1 MITTGIDK
9 RVQVQQLI
17 DNQLPEFILSES
29 PKTADFLKQYY
40 IGQEY
45 RGGPI
50 DISDNL
56 DQYLKLD
63 NLTPEVVTGRTAL
76 SAGITTDA
84 TTISVD
90 STKGFPNQYG
100 LFKIDDEIITYTG
113 LTTNSFT
120 GCVRGFSGITTYH
133 AENAPGE
140 LVFSTS
146 STATHENDA
155 VVVNLSTLFL
165 QEFYKKLKVTLT
177 PGLENVDFVS
187 NLDVSNFIKE
197 ARTFYEAKGTEE
209 SFRILFQVLY
219 GADPKVID
227 LEEFLIKPSSAKY
240 IRRERI
246 VAEKLSGDPIKLTG
260 QTVFNSKDS
269 QTSASISEVELVTG
283 IPGATNEYYA
293 LDIFVGYDDEEYVT
307 GTFNVPGKT
316 RVIGDVSVGSSVI
329 TVDSTVGFGAT
340 GVLVAGNSTAGINT
354 NIVYTD
360 KTINQFL
367 GISTT
372 GSQSI
377 QYDIS
382 YGNDCR
388 SDEIIYGYE
397 GGDTTKDKI
406 ELRITGV
413 LSEFISESQNRLSLE
428 GETILV
434 KSIGEKIE
442 DNDLSRKQINA
453 NSWIYNTS
461 TVSEIDDSIAG
472 TTGSF
477 DLKSKTNRTSL
488 RVGDTVGITSRT
500 SNPLDP
506 EIQIE
511 FLGGDT
517 TATVNAISGDG
528 FNVSLSDSFDALSG
542 VDYNL
547 RRVLNKASS
556 TSDVTFKYG
565 NNSLT
570 ADIQNVYNENDEYLY
585 VATNGLPSYPI
596 TKNIAK
602 VGISSAIVGD
612 TIQGY
617 NSTTRKYSIISFSE
631 SNIPFITG
639 DEVYYTPGTIDGTN
653 ALEGIS
659 EGVYFVQNVDFNK
672 IKLYTSASSLA
683 NPSSTSV
690 EFTVKDIT
698 GSVFVPHTF
707 TLLRHYNQQLHSQEL
722 LKKYPIDANL
732 QTGKG
737 TKTLP
742 GPIGM
747 MINGVEIE
755 NYKSS
760 DSVFYGPLEK
770 FSVITG
776 GEGYDIINPPSLEI
790 EAGAGTTALVR
801 PVISGHLREIQVDPQ
816 NFDIEDVL
824 SVRITGGNSGKTIL
838 RPVIKKRNRVLE
850 FDGRLIGNG
859 GDVDTVNETLRFSN
873 DHNLESGQALVYNR
887 NGFPALGIGTFKGSD
902 SADYETLEDGAV
914 YYPQVLGISSIFL
927 YKDESDY
934 NAGINT
940 IGFTNVAKTG
950 IHKFTLKNAKN
961 TLNSIAIVDPGDL
974 FVNRKIYVKSTGIS
988 TYTDTI
994 IFENHGFEDGESIV
1008 YSGGETADIT
1018 GLSTSIEYKVIK
1030 LDNDS
1035 FRIANAGVGGTITA
1049 NYDQNN
1055 YTKFTTKGSGLQT
1068 FNYPDITVT
1077 AEVVYSAGITTETV
1091 KLTPV
1096 IDGQIIDAFL
1106 YEEGTSYGTENLINY
1121 HNRPEITLKNGI
1133 GRADKDISPAIVPII
1148 ENGKVV
1154 KIRIDSGG
1162 DEYYSTPNLSVE
1174 GDGYSAKIRPI
1185 IDRNVGSD
1193 TYLKIVDTVILNGGS
1208 GYSTSKT
1215 SIKVTPAGK
1224 NAIFDTD
1231 IRKLSLC
1238 GIQSTR
1244 PYNVRYTDEVI
1255 TQSVHGLRYAVV
1267 GYSTDVG
1274 KEYFGDLTGGH
1285 SPIIGW
1291 AYDGN
1296 PIYGPYGYTDAF
1308 DSTTVSLL
1316 RPSYSLDVSKVEN
1329 RPGITTFAAG
1339 TFAEDYSYDASGDLD
1354 EHNGRYCIT
1363 PQYPDGVYAYFVGVN
1378 TASTGKLEPVFPYF
1392 IGHTYRSLPVVLD
1405 PEDQITQSF
1414 DFNASDLV
1422 RNTFPYKASDKFAST
1437 YFIESDDIVT
1447 QSSIVEAVSQG
1458 DVESLDI
1465 IKSGDNYKAGD
1476 SLVFDDTGTNGNGLS
1491 AIVKTVES
1499 PELSVIETEYT
1510 SFTGVQFTWKDA
1522 NKISAYFTEP
1532 SELAINTPI
1541 IVSGLSTAIKNLDG
1555 NHIIGI
1561 TTENTVLYKEVALN
1575 GTAGI
1580 ITDIYVGR
1588 TSDLISVGSTIGIGT
1603 ETLSVLNK
1611 FEDRNILRVK
1621 RGVTGTAHTVSTE
1634 VKLIPRTITLPI
1646 KTDYFESKLDDV
1658 VYFNPTQSFGLGGVA
1673 GVSTSVYVSVGETAS
1688 QVSVPTQSLYLP
1700 KHPFKTGQLITLTK
1714 APSGGNI
1721 GVSTDGSVVA
1731 GYSIPIS
1738 GTSQDLYVIN
1748 KSEDYIGI
1756 TTQLSDLRS
1765 TTGNLAGGL
1774 FFLSATTNSF
1784 EYTFESNLTQV
1795 TGTVE
1800 KIDTT
1805 VSVSTNHNLLGN
1817 DVITLSLK
1825 PDQSVGIG
1833 TSAGVT
1839 LKYNALTEKLL
1850 VNPVLFTSAG
1860 VNTSTDILT
1869 INSHHFKTGD
1879 KVFYTTGVG
1888 VTDFEAIEGVTTNS
1902 SYFVYRIDD
1911 NNIQLADTHFDATK
1925 YPPQI
1930 KSLVSV
1936 GGTAQELSSI
1946 NPQIHV
1952 VRDNDL
1958 VFDVSDTSLSG
1969 YEFNLYYDSDFG
1981 NKFVS
1986 IGSSSVISVARDGT
2000 VGSGVTATVT
2010 LKYNK
2015 DNPLNLFYNLEKS
2028 GFISTSDI
2036 DVKNGSKILYTNSD
2050 YEGTYSVAGIGSTTF
2065 TIQLDK
2071 KPESLRYDSSTTD
2084 TFKYSTNS
2092 PTARGPLSE
2101 LKINFAGVGY
2111 KQMPKFVSIA
2121 STQGTNAEVLPRS
2134 STANQIKD
2142 VSINNIGFEYASD
2155 KTLLPIARLSP
2166 VISLKD
2172 YGVLKS
2178 LEVVNGGKGFLS
2190 NPTIVVIDKI
2200 TREVNTS
2207 GYLQPNVSPS
2217 TQSIESIDII
2227 SAPKGLNIPELIT
2240 VDNTNGV
2247 SVTNVA
2253 IGDTIV
2259 TDTQS
2264 GIVTVT
2270 LGTPIIGFTTAP
2282 FKIGDEF
2289 FVEGFENEYG
2299 NTFNSA
2305 SNGYKFFTV
2314 TNTYISKPS
2323 ALTLNPYQFEFNIK
2337 DIANNPG
2344 LTKTN
2349 QTFASVVNK
2358 NKLPEFT
2365 LVQEAAPF
2373 IEGENI
2379 LVMDADKIYQD
2390 VGLKLDKISNDY
2402 IKLIGQYDLKVNDKI
2417 KGTYTG
2423 SLASINTLYANTGEF
2438 KVDYS
2443 SKKTKGWFN
2452 NVGKLD
2458 EDYQVIPDND
2468 YYQNLSYTI
2477 QSPIEYKKLVSP
2489 VNRLLHTAGL
2499 KNFADTGITSTSSS
2513 GLSTAVDAT
2522 TITRDLTSDRRVDI
2536 INNFDLV
2543 ADVDTLTNPERSKYI
2558 RFSTKELVNYFKC
2571 ETNNVLE
2578 IDNINTQFSNASNN
2592 IKTDGKLELTN
2603 TFGRFLVQATVPT
2616 SIMGGRTKDS
2626 IQLTEVIT
2634 NVDFTNKDVYTIQ
2647 KGSLFGDQVVDNQT
2661 GLVNIIGDVDFNDLY
2676 SLKFEP
2682 TDIYTTD
2689 LNIKIYETSLVG
2701 SGVGT
2706 TSFGFVSLEGF
2717 SEEVSAGT
2725 VSGPT
2730 TAVMASA
2737 NINNLDSYFASV
2749 EVHDT
2754 YANTNKIT
2762 ELYVTH
2768 DGTNSYISSYDFE
2781 TTTSDAI
2788 GTFTSSIDSGILSLK
2803 FENDNTSNPVS
2814 VKSKI
2819 VGIGTTAAGIGTYRF
2834 NTSAQPAGSER
2845 SLRVQSSYNRVSAA
2859 ATILEFDKNT
2869 VSSASNIIRVS
2880 IGNTSAIH
2888 QVIMAHDT
2896 TDALYMQYP
2905 FISIGSTSGNIGLGT
2920 FTAQLNGN
2928 DFELVFHPD
2937 ASGEIQ
2943 VQTYSE
2949 VINSGF
2955 DLINVAPDH
2964 VYGPAIDELSLLQY
2978 DALNGSRSDNRNFV
2992 LNHDGLPIFARYF
3005 NPSETDSFI
3014 PGTGTFNLTNNFF
3027 NANERLVYTPGSSIE
3042 GIGTGR
3048 LLMSDGNPLPEEVYV
3063 KSSLVNS
3070 DSFQLSLTR
3079 DSSGVAGAAVT
3090 FIDYPYDAPLGIGTG
3105 NYHRLEMFKK
3115 NSKTLITLDN
3125 VIQSPLAYT
3134 PITTTLSGNV
3144 SGQVGVSTDIITLA
3158 GISSILLNDIL
3169 EIDNGSGGKEFVKVK
3184 NVGLG
3189 ITNKGPITETGS
3201 LKMVEV
3207 ERGFVGT
3214 AATIHDDGDTV
3225 RLYKGAYNIVGDRI
3239 YFSEAPRG
3247 QNETARNRS
3256 NRDAG
3261 RSSFSGRVYLR
3272 QDYRLNKVYDDIS
3285 NEFTGIAQT
3294 FTTLVSGVNTTG
3306 ITTGSTF
3313 LTMNGI
3319 FQRPT
3324 TAENPLNNYDFIE
3337 NSTVGVTSFV
3347 FSGITSTNGALIVL
3361 DDKVNQNQLPRA
3373 GQIISIGSSGGLG
3386 IAPLVGAYSTAVTN
3400 TVGTITGVG
3409 IGSTDFQG
3417 SGYNFEGS
3425 VSIGVTDVAYD
3436 HRFISAGVNSITVN
3450 PNGIGAY
3457 STLTP
3462 TDATFKSDSGE
3473 LTLIKEDHGLITSDS
3488 YTATTG
3494 TFYDGTVGILTV
3506 KLTASPSPALAVGQI
3521 VNITDG
3527 GLTFTCAEDSNASNH
3542 PYPRST
3548 DYMSDRWVPITA
3560 VSGGDTFEINVLEY
3574 TPSSNTTTHAWV
3586 SALPNSIKRSANTVG
3601 IATTSMAFKCSSD
3614 YYKSTQYY
3622 PRLTDEAN
3630 GAWLNIKTATSDSIT
3645 VGVGSA
3651 GGGGTGAVITAT
3663 VIQGNAHTYVSG
3675 LSSSILVDDTTY
3687 YSPYSIGGL
3696 GNEYDPVSGIL
3707 TVTVDNAH
3715 GMSAAGLQTATN
3727 AVYDPV
3733 VGIITITT
3741 NGAHGY
3747 STGNYVKIEENS
3759 LTFTCAQDGDQTQHT
3774 YPRSSDPIFNKWI
3787 QIQNASGS
3795 TFEIQVLDSAPSTN
3809 TSVHTFVSGTV
3820 SGIQKANN
3828 VVAISTNAFTFTCDQ
3843 DNNTSE
3849 HSYPRENKLNP
3860 GSDPAYKATIGVES
3874 VGTTTSFTL
3883 NVGKSPA
3890 HSGGG
3895 IKMTISDGGKGYV
3908 NPRILTPSPSYEN
3921 LNIQGLTRLGLG
3933 STTETGNALRLGI
3946 NVGASSTTGI
3956 GSISYEVKD
3965 FDITR
3970 SGFGFRKGDTFVPLG
3985 IVTDRYFSSLLTPLE
4000 FSVNQV
4006 FTDKFG
4012 SWNVG
4017 EFDYIDDITNLQDGV
4032 RKRFPLN
4039 YKGELVSFQR
4049 GDDASID
4056 LQALLL
4062 IFINGVMQ
4070 VPGEAYIFGGGTS
4083 FVFTEAPD
4091 EYDDVSIFFYKGT
4104 NGVDVTYTDVVETL
4118 KSGDDVEVNKKNY
4131 LSGSVNQEKRT
4142 ISGISTSDQ
4151 VETNLYFGRGI
4162 DEDTLRPLTWLKQ
4175 KVDKTI
4181 NGNVVSKARPS
4192 IEPLVFPNA
4201 RVIGDLTAVDTEV
4214 FLDST
4219 ELFNYENKN
4228 IGALIVN
4235 ENQTL
4240 TGAALTANVSAGG
4253 TVSSVTIVN
4262 GGSGFS
4268 TTTVPVSFSAPG
4280 VKIAAGVGTTAT
4292 ATATIT
4298 NGSIASIHITNPGLG
4313 YVSGQE
4319 PEVIAPLPVLQRE
4332 IVTNIEPVNIKG
4344 FSGIVTG
4351 ITTAFGS
4358 GGTGTLALK
4367 FFLEKETGDFTT
4379 LLNGYPIYVYNT
4391 SIGTG
4396 VTSIDGTAPG
4406 GNAAVVGIGTTYLDN
4421 IYYVRSINRSA
4432 NRADFIADVDSN
4444 STSIIGIGTTGE
4456 GSGNFSW
4463 GRLSGFSRG
4472 SNPISIG
4479 VTSKTVNVGLTTFPR
4494 VQRRNVGIRNT
4505 GALNDPA

>member
-45 RGGPI
+45 RGGPV

-63 NLTPEVVTGRTAL
+63 NLTPEVITGRTAL

-84 TTISVD
+84 TTINVD
-90 STKGFPNQYG
+90 STKGFPDQYG
-100 LFKIDDEIITYTG
+100 LFKIDDEIVTYTG

-155 VVVNLSTLFL
+155 VVVNLSSLFL

-219 GADPKVID
+219 GADPKIID

-246 VAEKLSGDPIKLTG
+246 VAEKISGDPVKLTG
-260 QTVFNSKDS
+260 QTIFKSTDT
-269 QTSASISEVELVTG
+269 QTSASISEVEIVTG
-283 IPGATNEYYA
+283 ISGAGDAEYYA
-293 LDIFVGYDDEEYVT
+293 LDIFVGYDDEEFVT
-307 GTFNVPGKT
+307 GTFGVPGKT
-316 RVIGDVSVGSSVI
+316 KVIGDVGVGASVI
-329 TVDSTVGFGAT
+329 TVDSTIGFGAT
-340 GVLVAGNSTAGINT
+340 GVVVSGINT
-354 NIVYTD
+354 NIVYSD
-360 KTINQFL
+360 KTINQFI

-372 GSQSI
+372 GTQSI
-377 QYDIS
+377 QTAIA
-382 YGNDCR
+382 YGDNLR
-388 SDEIIYGYE
+388 SEETIYGYE
-397 GGDTTKDKI
+397 DGDTANEKI

-413 LSEFISESQNRLSLE
+413 LSDFISNSQNRLSLE
-428 GETILV
+428 GETILI
-434 KSIGEKIE
+434 KSIGERIE
-442 DNDLSRKQINA
+442 SNDLSNKEIQA

-461 TVSEIDDSIAG
+461 TISEIVDTIIG
-472 TTGSF
+472 NVGEF
-477 DLKSKTNRTSL
+477 KLKSRSYTSSL
-488 RVGDTVGITSRT
+488 KVGDTVEIVERN
-500 SNPLDP
+500 SNPL
-506 EIQIE
+506 ILQKAIE
-511 FLGGDT
+511 FIGGDM
-517 TATVNAISGDG
+517 TATVNTISADG
-528 FNVSLSDSFDALSG
+528 YDVSLSDSFVAENG
-542 VDYNL
+542 KDYNL
-547 RRVLNKASS
+547 RRVLNKAYS
-556 TSDVTFKYG
+556 TSDVSFKYG

-570 ADIQNVYNENDEYLY
+570 ADIQNVYDENEEFLY
-585 VATNGLPSYPI
+585 VATNGLPSYAI
-596 TKNIAK
+596 TKSLAK

-653 ALEGIS
+653 AIEGLS

-672 IKLYTSASSLA
+672 IKLYSSASFLA

-698 GSVFVPHTF
+698 GSVFVDHTF
-707 TLLRHYNQQLHSQEL
+707 TLLRHYNQQLQSQEL
-722 LKKYPIDANL
+722 LKKFPVSYNL
-732 QTGKG
+732 KTGED

-742 GPIGM
+742 GPVGM

-770 FSVITG
+770 FSVISG
-776 GEGYDIINPPSLEI
+776 GEGYDIVNPPSLEI
-790 EAGAGTTALVR
+790 KAGSGTTALVR
-801 PVISGHLREIQVDPQ
+801 PVISGHLREILVDPQ

-824 SVRITGGNSGKTIL
+824 SVKITGGNSGNSIL
-838 RPVIKKRNRVLE
+838 RPVLKKRNRTLE

-873 DHNLESGQALVYNR
+873 DHNLESGQPLVYNR

-902 SADYETLEDGAV
+902 AADYETLEDGSV
-914 YYPQVLGISSIFL
+914 YYPQVLGISSVYLF
-927 YKDESDY
+927 KDESDY

-950 IHKFTLKNAKN
+950 THKFTLKNAKN
-961 TLNSIAIVDPGDL
+961 TLNSIAVVDPGDEYA
-974 FVNRKIYVKSTGIS
+974 NRKIYVKSTGIS

-994 IFENHGFEDGESIV
+994 TFENHGFKNGESIV
-1008 YSGGETADIT
+1008 YSGGTTTDIT

-1030 LDNDS
+1030 LNDNS
-1035 FRIANAGVGGTITA
+1035 FRIANAGVGGTVTT
-1049 NYDQNN
+1049 NFDQNN
-1055 YTKFTTKGSGLQT
+1055 YTKFTTKGSGYQT
-1068 FNYPDITVT
+1068 FNYPDITIT
-1077 AEVVYSAGITTETV
+1077 AEVIYSTGITTETV

-1096 IDGQIIDAFL
+1096 IDGKIIDAFL
-1106 YEEGTSYGTENLINY
+1106 YEKGTSYGSSTLINY
-1121 HNRPEITLKNGI
+1121 HNRPEILLKNGL
-1133 GRADKDISPAIVPII
+1133 GRSDKDITPALVPII

-1154 KIRIDSGG
+1154 KVRIDSGG
-1162 DEYYSTPNLSVE
+1162 NEYYSTPVLSVE
-1174 GDGYSAKIRPI
+1174 GDGFSAKIRPI

-1193 TYLKIVDTVILNGGS
+1193 TYLRIVDTVILNGGA
-1208 GYSTSKT
+1208 GFSTDKT
-1215 SIKVTPAGK
+1215 SIKVIPAGK

-1244 PYNVRYTDEVI
+1244 PYTARYTDEVI
-1255 TQSVHGLRYAVV
+1255 TQSVHGLRYSVV
-1267 GYSTDVG
+1267 GYSTDIG
-1274 KEYFGDLTGGH
+1274 KEYFGDLTGSH

-1308 DSTTVSLL
+1308 DNSDVTLL
-1316 RPSYSLDVSKVEN
+1316 KPSYSLDSSKVED
-1329 RPGITTFAAG
+1329 RPALLTFAEG

-1378 TASTGKLEPVFPYF
+1378 TASNGKLEPVFPYF

-1405 PEDQITQSF
+1405 AEDEITQSF
-1414 DFNASDLV
+1414 DFNSSDLV
-1422 RNTFPYKASDKFAST
+1422 RNTFPYKSSDKFSST
-1437 YFIESDDIVT
+1437 YFVQSDDIVT
-1447 QSSIVEAVSQG
+1447 QSSVVEAVSQG

-1465 IKSGDNYKAGD
+1465 IKVGDNYKAGD
-1476 SLVFDDTGTNGNGLS
+1476 SLVFDDTGTNGNGLT
-1491 AIVKTVES
+1491 AVVKSVDS
-1499 PELSVIETEYT
+1499 PELSLIETTYT
-1510 SFTGVQFTWKDA
+1510 SFTGVQFTWKDS
-1522 NKISAYFTEP
+1522 NTISAYFTEP
-1532 SELAINTPI
+1532 HELALNTPI
-1541 IVSGLSTAIKNLDG
+1541 IVSGLSTAIQNLAG
-1555 NHIIGI
+1555 NHVLGI
-1561 TTENTVLYKEVALN
+1561 TTENTILYKEVALN

-1621 RGVTGTAHTVSTE
+1621 RGITGIAHTLSTE
-1634 VKLIPRTITLPI
+1634 VTTIPRSITLPV
-1646 KTDYFESKLDDV
+1646 KTTYFDSKLDDI
-1658 VYFNPTQSFGLGGVA
+1658 VYFNPKQSFGLGGVA

-1688 QVSVPTQSLYLP
+1688 QVSVPTQSIYLP

-1714 APSGGNI
+1714 ASSGGNI
-1721 GVSTDGSVVA
+1721 GVSTNGTVVS

-1738 GTSQDLYVIN
+1738 GTSQNLYAIN

-1765 TTGNLAGGL
+1765 TTGTLAGGL
-1774 FFLSATTNSF
+1774 FFLSATTDSF
-1784 EYTFESNLTQV
+1784 EYIFKSNFTQV

-1833 TSAGVT
+1833 TSAGIT

-1850 VNPVLFTSAG
+1850 VNPVLFTSSG

-1869 INSHHFKTGD
+1869 INSHHFETGS
-1879 KVFYTTGVG
+1879 KVFYNTGIG
-1888 VTDFEAIEGVTTNS
+1888 VTDFSAIEGLTVSS

-1911 NNIQLADTHFDATK
+1911 NKIQLADTYYDAIS
-1925 YPPQI
+1925 YPPQV

-1936 GGTAQELSSI
+1936 GGTAQELSLI
-1946 NPQIHV
+1946 NPPIPV
-1952 VRDNDL
+1952 VRDNNL

-1969 YEFNLYYDSDFG
+1969 YDFNLYHDHDFV

-1986 IGSSSVISVARDGT
+1986 IGSSNVISIARDGT

-2015 DNPLNLFYNLEKS
+2015 DNPFNLFYNLEKS

-2036 DVKNGSKILYTNSD
+2036 DVKNGSRVTYVNSD
-2050 YEGTYSVAGIGSTTF
+2050 YEGSYAVAGIGTTTF

-2101 LKINFAGVGY
+2101 IKIDFAGVGY

-2121 STQGTNAEVLPRS
+2121 STQGANGEVLPRS
-2134 STANQIKD
+2134 STSNQIKD
-2142 VSINNIGFEYASD
+2142 VKINNIGFEYASD

-2166 VISLKD
+2166 VISLRD
-2172 YGVLKS
+2172 YGVLKT
-2178 LEVVNGGKGFLS
+2178 LDVVSGGQGFVA
-2190 NPTIVVIDKI
+2190 NPTLVIIDKL
-2200 TREVNTS
+2200 TREVNTT

-2217 TQSIESIDII
+2217 TQAIESVDII
-2227 SAPKGLNIPELIT
+2227 SAPKGLNVPEILT

-2247 SVTNVA
+2247 SVTSVA

-2259 TDTQS
+2259 TNTQS

-2270 LGTPIIGFTTAP
+2270 LGTPIVGFTTDP
-2282 FKIGDEF
+2282 FKIGDEI

-2299 NTFNSA
+2299 TTFNSA
-2305 SNGYKFFTV
+2305 NNGYRFFTV
-2314 TNTYISKPS
+2314 TNTYISRPS
-2323 ALTLNPYQFEFNIK
+2323 ALGLNPYQFEFNIK

-2344 LTKTN
+2344 LAKTN
-2349 QTFASVVNK
+2349 QTFASIVNK
-2358 NKLPEFT
+2358 KKFPVFT
-2365 LVQEAAPF
+2365 LTQEAAPF
-2373 IEGENI
+2373 IEGETI
-2379 LVMDADKIYQD
+2379 FVLDANNEYQD

-2402 IKLIGQYDLKVNDKI
+2402 IKVIGKYDLKVNEKI

-2423 SLASINTLYANTGEF
+2423 SIATINTLYPNKGEF

-2443 SKKTKGWFN
+2443 SKKTKGWFTN
-2452 NVGKLD
+2452 TGKLD
-2458 EDYQVIPDND
+2458 DDFQVIPDND

-2477 QSPIEYKKLVSP
+2477 QSPIEYQALVSP
-2489 VNRLLHTAGL
+2489 VNRLLHTSGL
-2499 KNFADTGITSTSSS
+2499 KNFADTGITSTTSS
-2513 GLSTAVDAT
+2513 GLSTSADST
-2522 TITRDLTSDRRVDI
+2522 SIIRDLTSDKRVDAI
-2536 INNFDLV
+2536 KDFDLV
-2543 ADVDTLTNPERSKYI
+2543 SDIDTLTNPERSKYI
-2558 RFSTKELVNYFKC
+2558 RFSTRELVNYFKC
-2571 ETNNVLE
+2571 ETNNALT

-2603 TFGRFLVQATVPT
+2603 TYGRFLVQATVPT
-2616 SIMGGRTKDS
+2616 SIAGGRTKDS
-2626 IQLTEVIT
+2626 IQLTEVLT
-2634 NVDFTNKDVYTIQ
+2634 TVDFTNKNVYTIQ
-2647 KGSLFGDQVVDNQT
+2647 KGSLFGNQVVDNKT
-2661 GLVNIIGDVDFNDLY
+2661 GLVNIIGDRDYNDLY

-2682 TDIYTTD
+2682 TDIYSTD
-2689 LNIKIYETSLVG
+2689 LNIKVYETSIVG
-2701 SGVGT
+2701 TGIGT
-2706 TSFGFVSLEGF
+2706 TSFGFISLEGF

-2725 VSGPT
+2725 ALGPT
-2730 TAVMASA
+2730 TSVMASA
-2737 NINNLDSYFASV
+2737 NIGEIDAYFASI
-2749 EVHDT
+2749 EVNDT
-2754 YANTNKIT
+2754 FANTNKIT

-2781 TTTSDAI
+2781 TNTTDAI
-2788 GTFTSSIDSGILSLK
+2788 GTFTSSIDSGVLSLK
-2803 FENDNTSNPVS
+2803 FENDITANSVS

-2819 VGIGTTAAGIGTYRF
+2819 VGIGTTTAGIGTYRF

-2955 DLINVAPDH
+2955 DLINIPPDH
-2964 VYGPAIDELSLLQY
+2964 TYGPAIDQLSLLQY
-2978 DALNGSRSDNRNFV
+2978 DGLNGSRSDNRNFV
-2992 LNHDGLPIFARYF
+2992 LKHDGLPIFARYF
-3005 NPSETDSFI
+3005 DPSDTDFFT
-3014 PGTGTFNLTNNFF
+3014 PGTGTFNFPNNFF
-3027 NANERLVYTPGSSIE
+3027 NADERLVYTPGSSVE

-3048 LLMSDGNPLPEEVYV
+3048 LLMSNGNPLPEEVYI
-3063 KSSLVNS
+3063 KSSLTTS
-3070 DSFQLSLTR
+3070 DNFQLSLTR
-3079 DSSGVAGAAVT
+3079 DSNGVAGAAVT
-3090 FIDYPYDAPLGIGTG
+3090 FIDYPYNAPMGIGTG
-3105 NYHRLEMFKK
+3105 NYHRFEMFKK

-3125 VIQSPLAYT
+3125 VIQSPVAYS
-3134 PITTTLSGNV
+3134 PITTKLSGNV
-3144 SGQVGVSTDIITLA
+3144 NGQVGVSTDIITLV

-3201 LKMVEV
+3201 LKMIEV

-3225 RLYKGAYNIVGDRI
+3225 RLYKGGYNIVGERI

-3247 QNETARNRS
+3247 SNDTSKDRS
-3256 NRDAG
+3256 NRDTG

-3272 QDYRLNKVYDDIS
+3272 QDYRLNKIYDDIS

-3294 FTTLVSGVNTTG
+3294 FTTLVSGINTAG

-3313 LTMNGI
+3313 LTVNGM

-3324 TAENPLNNYDFIE
+3324 TEQNPLNNYDFIE

-3347 FSGITSTNGALIVL
+3347 FSGITSTNGALVVR
-3361 DDKVNQNQLPRA
+3361 DDMINQNQLPRS
-3373 GQIISIGSSGGLG
+3373 GQIVSIGSSGGLG
-3386 IAPLVGAYSTAVTN
+3386 IAPLVGASSTAVTN

-3417 SGYNFEGS
+3417 SGYSFEGS
-3425 VSIGVTDVAYD
+3425 VSIGVTDVAYE

-3457 STLTP
+3457 ATFTP
-3462 TDATFKSDSGE
+3462 TDATFKSDSGQ
-3473 LTLIKEDHGLITSDS
+3473 LTLIKDSHGLITSDS

-3614 YYKSTQYY
+3614 YFQSTQYY

-3630 GAWLNIKTATSDSIT
+3630 GEWLNIKTATSDSIT

-3696 GNEYDPVSGIL
+3696 GNAYDPVSGIL

-3715 GMSAAGLQTATN
+3715 GMSAAGFQTATA
-3727 AVYDPV
+3727 AVYNPT

-3741 NGAHGY
+3741 ASNHGY
-3747 STGNYVKIEENS
+3747 FVGNYVKIEENS
-3759 LTFTCAQDGDQTQHT
+3759 LTFTCELDGNQTQHP
-3774 YPRSSDPIFNKWI
+3774 YPRSTDPIFNKWVSI
-3787 QIQNASGS
+3787 ASTTVN
-3795 TFEIQVLDSAPSTN
+3795 TFAIQVLDSVPSTN
-3809 TSVHTFVSGTV
+3809 TKDHTFVSAAS
-3820 SGIQKANN
+3820 SGILKANN

-3843 DNNTSE
+3843 DNNTSN
-3849 HSYPRENKLNP
+3849 HSYPRQNKENP

-3895 IKMTISDGGKGYV
+3895 LKMTISDGGAGYV
-3908 NPRILTPSPSYEN
+3908 NPRILTPSPAYEN
-3921 LNIQGLTRLGLG
+3921 LDIQGLTRLGLG
-3933 STTETGNALRLGI
+3933 STTETGTALRLDLK
-3946 NVGASSTTGI
+3946 VGASSTTGI

-3965 FDITR
+3965 FGISR

-4006 FTDKFG
+4006 FTDTFS

-4017 EFDYIDDITNLQDGV
+4017 EFDYIDDIAKLQDGV

-4039 YKGELVSFQR
+4039 FDGELVSFQR

-4056 LQALLL
+4056 LEALLL
-4062 IFINGVMQ
+4062 IFVNGVLQ

-4083 FVFTEAPD
+4083 FIFTEAPD
-4091 EYDDVSIFFYKGT
+4091 QYDDVAIFFYKGT
-4104 NGVDVTYTDVVETL
+4104 NGVDVTFTDVVETL

-4131 LSGSVNQEKRT
+4131 LTGSVNQDRRT

-4181 NGNVVSKARPS
+4181 NGSIVSKSRPS

-4201 RVIGDLTAVDTEV
+4201 RIIGDLTTTDTEI

-4219 ELFNYENKN
+4219 ELFDYENKN
-4228 IGALIVN
+4228 IGAFIVN

-4253 TVSSVTIVN
+4253 TVSSITIVS

-4268 TTTVPVSFSAPG
+4268 TTTVPVSLSAPRI
-4280 VKIAAGVGTTAT
+4280 KIAAGVGTTAT

-4319 PEVIAPLPVLQRE
+4319 PEVIAPLPVLPKE
-4332 IVTNIEPVNIKG
+4332 TVTNIAPAAIQG

-4351 ITTAFGS
+4351 ISTAFGS

-4367 FFLEKETGDFTT
+4367 FFLEKDSGDFTT
-4379 LLNGYPIYVYNT
+4379 LVNGYPIYVYNT

-4421 IYYVRSINRSA
+4421 IYYVRSINRSS

-4463 GRLSGFSRG
+4463 GRLSGISRS